1 MLLTFEEL
9 AGGLRRAGDAGMIRE
24 VGSGRYVDSSQSTL
38 GGPVGDLT
46 ADAYDAAV
54 VLYREDS
61 AREVGQVMSSRA
73 MRASTK
79 VFEWLFRLSGG
90 RLGLEPGVV
99 DLDGISL
106 SFSLDLVLDPIG
118 WACEVAHRNEGVRM
132 IDVRPV
138 DGKVVADR
146 QAVVTTIQQV
156 VSGSDRYAGRHR
168 VVFPDGVQVDLA

>member
-1 MLLTFEEL
+1 VVLTFEEL

-54 VLYREDS
+54 RRYREDS

-79 VFEWLFRLSGG
+79 VLEWAFRLSGG

-99 DLDGISL
+99 DLDGVSL
-106 SFSLDLVLDPIG
+106 SFALDLVLDPIG
-118 WACEVAHRNEGVRM
+118 WACEVAHRFEGVRM
-132 IDVRPV
+132 IELRPV
-138 DGKVVADR
+138 DGKLAAER
-146 QAVVTTIQQV
+146 ETVVTTVQQV
-156 VSGSDRYAGRHR
+156 VSGNERFLGRHR
-168 VVFPDGVQVDLA
+168 VVFPDGVQVDLV